1 MALVLQAVVVHN
13 APTEQIARIRA
24 MAYAPEAAQASVRA
38 TSQSYRFEVRPTGEF
53 QPKSWF
59 SSRVTKDITLVQGIL
74 KEKTL

>member
-24 MAYAPEAAQASVRA
+24 MAYVPEVAQAQVRA
-38 TSQSYRFEVRPTGEF
+38 TSQSFRFEIRPAGEF

-59 SSRVTKDITLVQGIL
+59 ASRVTKEITLVQGIL
-74 KEKTL
+74 KEKTR